1 MWVILRKHSIF
12 DVSFIRPSPDKL
24 LVSWLI
30 PLLEGILFAALAFAR
45 GRRYAFSAGRLSL
58 WTAIAVAFGPL
69 GFALMLSLL
78 EWPAFEKCPEC
89 GRDRLATREAA
100 NTATSRSPCR
110 MPTAPKCS
118 GPSRRAEL
126 LLERS

>member
-1 MWVILRKHSIF
+1 VILRKHSIF
-12 DVSFIRPSPDKL
+12 DVSFIRPSPEQL

-45 GRRYAFSAGRLSL
+45 GRRYAFSAGRLSF
-58 WTAIAVAFGPL
+58 WTAMGFALGPL

-89 GRDRLATREAA
+89 GRSRLVTRDSCEHWSKPFTSPLA
-100 NTATSRSPCR
+100 NGT
-110 MPTAPKCS
+110 
-118 GPSRRAEL
+118 EL
-126 LLERS
+126 FEHMTLS